1 MSGVEVVGLILGIIP
16 LVVDGLSSYKETI
29 NAVRS
34 GIRKRK
40 TIETLCRTLNEHATT
55 LDLLLKCMLQ
65 SSGCEIPLDDDVSGI
80 QTMLADSDTR
90 QAMADYLGSHYDV
103 LIGAF
108 EHCEQIF
115 RHLITKVARLVP
127 SIKKSRELSL
137 ILEANKQSEK
147 GWSDLKA
154 RISLTFKIKDFDK
167 DCEKLRISIGTLDR
181 LQRLISSNHQMAEQ
195 KPSRRA
201 KKLATALWRMR
212 NYAEDLYLA
221 LFQRWG
227 VDCHQSHEVK
237 LLLEDRIQEL
247 GNPPNR
253 IRKQDLPLQAFRLI
267 FASDI
272 CAPNCL
278 WHESMVYIVG
288 QDQQNSGCCNSS
300 DAGTQDAAGSKLRVR
315 INVPETKPPVEVA
328 EEIKDICS
336 AIGAARN
343 NNQHLTFALT
353 KDRRIASSKTATG
366 QLKPLAS
373 TARET
378 VPLQALLQPGFTV
391 TRVGGGGGGSPSDT
405 GVRMSPKTKMYLAW
419 NIASNFLQLLH
430 TPWSSPRLC
439 AETIKFLHSPREG
452 ADLDRAFMSTSFGSC
467 PQGAGAGATSHASVA
482 SPDLPVSEALVE
494 LGILLL
500 EIWHDT
506 TLDRAYP
513 PDAAANRSF
522 LERRGCAF
530 KWLEEDRDVPVEKYY
545 QAVFHCISGSVMN
558 AVSGV
563 PTWDDMRFWES
574 MCESVIVPLYS
585 FSKSW
590 KPSQ

>member
-29 NAVRS
+29 NAVGS

-40 TIETLCRTLNEHATT
+40 TIETLCRTLTEHRLA
-55 LDLLLKCMLQ
+55 LRLLLNCMLQ
-65 SSGCEIPLDDDVSGI
+65 NSGCEIPSDDDDSGI

-90 QAMADYLGSHYDV
+90 QAMEDYLGSHYDV
-103 LIGAF
+103 LVGAF

-127 SIKKSRELSL
+127 SIKESSELSS

-167 DCEKLRISIGTLDR
+167 DCEKLRISIDTLDR

-221 LFQRWG
+221 LFKRWG
-227 VDCHQSHEVK
+227 VNCHQSHEVK

-253 IRKQDLPLQAFRLI
+253 IRQKQDLPVQAFRLI
-267 FASDI
+267 FATDI

-288 QDQQNSGCCNSS
+288 RDQQDSGCCNSPN
-300 DAGTQDAAGSKLRVR
+300 AGSQGAAGRKLRVK
-315 INVPETKPPVEVA
+315 INVPESKPPVEVA

-343 NNQHLTFALT
+343 NNRHLTFALT
-353 KDRRIASSKTATG
+353 KDRRIAGSKTATG

-378 VPLQALLQPGFTV
+378 VPLQALLQPGSTV
-391 TRVGGGGGGSPSDT
+391 TRVGGGGGAPSAT
-405 GVRMSPKTKMYLAW
+405 AVRMSPKTKMYLAW
-419 NIASNFLQLLH
+419 TITSNFLQLLH

-439 AETIKFLHSPREG
+439 AETIKFLHSPQDG
-452 ADLDRAFMSTSFGSC
+452 ADLDRAFMSMSFGPC
-467 PQGAGAGATSHASVA
+467 PQGAGATSQGSVA
-482 SPDLPVSEALVE
+482 SPDLPLREALVE

-500 EIWHDT
+500 EIWHET
-506 TLDRAYP
+506 TLDKAYP
-513 PDAAANRSF
+513 PDAATKRSF

-530 KWLEEDRDVPVEKYY
+530 AWLEEDRDVPVEKYY

-558 AVSGV
+558 VVSGV

-574 MCESVIVPLYS
+574 MCESVIVPLHS